1 MPGFASRRDR
11 GAPDLGDVTIA
22 EQDAYRAAE
31 RAAREQYGRVLAS
44 LAAQFRD
51 VGAAEDALGESLVAA
66 LAQWPTSGVPDNPA
80 AWLLTVARRRL
91 SDATRRASV
100 ASAALE
106 QLTIEMDR
114 TTQQSHMADRRLE
127 LLFACAHPAIDENVR
142 APLMLQ
148 VVFGL
153 DAAAIA
159 GLFVTSQGAMA
170 QRLVRAKQKIRDARI
185 PFQIPEPAEFPGR
198 LAYVLT
204 AIYALFTR
212 DGEVWHEKAHDRDSL
227 ADEAIWLGHL
237 VVGLSKRHPEALG
250 LVALM
255 LFVES
260 RRSARRDGEGR
271 YVPLSEQPVADWDA
285 AMIGRAENLLR
296 EAGGKN
302 AIGKYQ
308 LEAAIQSVHAARAQT
323 GTTDW
328 PAILA
333 LYDGLRVL
341 APSFVLEINR
351 AVAVLRV
358 HGAEAA
364 LKELDAL
371 SSDPRVMAYQPW
383 WAARAHVLSKLDRR
397 GEAAECY
404 SRAIAFESDGAAKAF
419 LKEKLLALT

>member
-1 MPGFASRRDR
+1 MSRLTARRDR
-11 GAPDLGDVTIA
+11 GASDLGDVTIA
-22 EQDAYRAAE
+22 EHDAYRAAE
-31 RAAREQYGRVLAS
+31 RAAREHYGRVLAS

-51 VGAAEDALGESLVAA
+51 VCAAEDALADSLLAA
-66 LAQWPTSGVPDNPA
+66 LAQWPVYGVPDNPA

-91 SDATRRASV
+91 SDAARKTSV
-100 ASAALE
+100 AKDAVE
-106 QLTIEMDR
+106 HLTIEMER
-114 TTQQSHMADRRLE
+114 TTTQSPMKDRRLE

-153 DAAAIA
+153 DAAEIA
-159 GLFVTSQGAMA
+159 SLFVTSKVSMA

-185 PFQIPEPAEFPGR
+185 PFQIPEREEYSDR

-212 DGEVWHEKAHDRDSL
+212 DGAVWHEKAGDRDSL

-237 VVGLSKRHPEALG
+237 VAGLSERHPEAVG

-260 RRSARRDGEGR
+260 RRGARRDADGR
-271 YVPLSEQPVADWDA
+271 YVPLSEHPVVDWDA
-285 AMIGRAENLLR
+285 ALIGRAENLLR
-296 EAGGKN
+296 EAGRKN
-302 AIGKYQ
+302 AIGRYQ
-308 LEAAIQSVHAARAQT
+308 LEAAIQSVHAARART

-328 PAILA
+328 PAIVA
-333 LYDGLRVL
+333 LYEGLHVI

-351 AVAVLRV
+351 AVAVLHV

-364 LKELDAL
+364 LTKFDTL
-371 SSDPRVMAYQPW
+371 SSDPRTMAYQPY
-383 WAARAHVLSKLDRR
+383 WAARAHVLSKLNRR
-397 GEAAECY
+397 NEAAACY
-404 SRAIAFESDGAAKAF
+404 ERAIALETDESVKSFLRAA
-419 LKEKLLALT
+419 LRDLR